1 MSNTT
6 TEINWHNTLPQ
17 NLEGHKCIAVTKT
30 GETIEGILE
39 YRTAQPDMYVRI
51 DSLHFPGVKPW
62 VIVNQCEYLLV
73 SRPLLLPKKADR
85 AF

>member
-30 GETIEGILE
+30 GETIEAYWNIA
-39 YRTAQPDMYVRI
+39 RHNPT
-51 DSLHFPGVKPW
+51 
-62 VIVNQCEYLLV
+62 CT
-73 SRPLLLPKKADR
+73 
-85 AF
+85 

>member
-30 GETIEGILE
+30 GETIEGDTGISHGTT
-39 YRTAQPDMYVRI
+39 RHVRE
-51 DSLHFPGVKPW
+51 
-62 VIVNQCEYLLV
+62 N
-73 SRPLLLPKKADR
+73 R
-85 AF
+85 